1 MVKPLLKKWLLP
13 ALTSQPVTAVAR
25 RLLPPAIPVF
35 MLHRTADNRVV
46 ESDNYTQHLRR
57 CLGHLRAHNY
67 YLLSL
72 QQLIQAYPDLRQL
85 PAKSVVFT
93 MDDGYADQA
102 EVIAPVFAEFDCP
115 LTFFV
120 ITGLLDQTLWPWD
133 AQVSWLFE
141 QTNPET
147 MQSTPAVRQLGI
159 TERSSL
165 DRTRLRRAVVT
176 AMKSLPM
183 NQLDATIQQLAEAA
197 QLELPPTPP
206 PAYRA
211 MHWDDARKLEQ
222 QGIRFAPH
230 SVSHRILSN
239 MDTASMQHQVSES
252 WRVLKSHL
260 QSPLKLFCYPNGRAS
275 DFGERE
281 ISFLKN
287 NGYLGAV
294 STTADQ
300 VRRRPHTPD
309 AMYRIPRLPLP
320 ADFSN
325 FVRYCS
331 WVENAR
337 GLLS

>member
-13 ALTSQPVTAVAR
+13 ALTSQPVAAVAR
-25 RLLPPAIPVF
+25 RLLPPAVPVF

-57 CLGHLRAHNY
+57 CLDYLRKQGY
-67 YLLSL
+67 QLISL

-133 AQVSWLFE
+133 AQVSWLLE
-141 QTNPET
+141 QADPGA
-147 MQSTPAVRQLGI
+147 MAASSVVQQLGV
-159 TERSSL
+159 TEHNHT
-165 DRTRLRRAVVT
+165 DRVQLRRAVVT
-176 AMKSLPM
+176 AMKSLPVS
-183 NQLDATIQQLAEAA
+183 QLDAIIEQLAKAA
-197 QLELPPTPP
+197 QLELPQTPP
-206 PAYRA
+206 PDYRA
-211 MHWDDARKLEQ
+211 MSWDDARKLER
-222 QGIRFAPH
+222 QGIQFAPH

-239 MDTASMQHQVSES
+239 MDTAGMQFQITES
-252 WRVLKSHL
+252 WRVIQSHL
-260 QSPLKLFCYPNGRAS
+260 QSPLKLFCYPNGRAG
-275 DFGERE
+275 DFGERD
-281 ISFLKN
+281 IAFLKN

-294 STTADQ
+294 STVPDQ
-300 VRRRPHTPD
+300 VRYSPQIPD
-309 AMYRIPRLPLP
+309 AIYRIPRLPLP
-320 ADFSN
+320 DAFTD

-337 GLLS
+337 GLTA